1 MLERHE
7 IETFLTLAD
16 ELHFGRTAERLGVT
30 TGRISHVI
38 RKLERRIGAPLF
50 ERTSRVVRITPIG
63 RQLADELAPLVEQ
76 MDAALRRAVEAGRG
90 VTGQLRVAF
99 LGEYLAPVLLKA
111 VRLFSARHPDCE
123 VDVREV
129 QLATSR
135 ASLLEGSIDVLVASY
150 PFDGMACG
158 PALMVERRVLAVA
171 ATHPL
176 ARAESVS
183 LEVLAD
189 HPLIQYPPITSA
201 AFKRDRTPE
210 QTPTGRP
217 IPKGPHGNTFSEMLS
232 LVAMGRGVL
241 PVGEQTEHYH
251 PRPDIAY
258 VPIHDAPPI
267 ERGPIWLEANTTT
280 RVREFVRAATDANA
294 PRPHRPHPTTT

>member
-7 IETFLTLAD
+7 IETFLTLAG

-63 RQLADELAPLVEQ
+63 RQLADDLAPLVEQ
-76 MDAALRRAVEAGRG
+76 MDAALRRAIEAGRG

-111 VRLFSARHPDCE
+111 VRLFTARHPDCA

-135 ASLLEGSIDVLVASY
+135 ASLMDGSIDVLVASY
-150 PFDGMACG
+150 PFDGLACG

-176 ARAESVS
+176 ADAESVS

-189 HPLIQYPPITSA
+189 HPVVQYPAMTSA

-210 QTPTGRP
+210 QTPAGRL

-267 ERGPIWLEANTTT
+267 ERGPIWLEANTTR
-280 RVREFVRAATDANA
+280 RVQEFVRAATDANA
-294 PRPHRPHPTTT
+294 VRPH